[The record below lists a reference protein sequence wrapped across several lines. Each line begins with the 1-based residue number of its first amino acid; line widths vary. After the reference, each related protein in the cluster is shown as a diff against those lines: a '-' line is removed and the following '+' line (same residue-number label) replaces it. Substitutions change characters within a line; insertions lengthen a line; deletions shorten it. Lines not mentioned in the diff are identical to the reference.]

1 MDNTTQVKDNATG
14 RREEA
19 PPEDQ
24 SAGVRS
30 LGEVWHRNLSRLA
43 QGDVGP
49 LPVIVA
55 LIFIAIIFQIANHHF
70 LTAGN
75 LANLMVQIAATGTL
89 AVGVTLVLLIGEID
103 LSVGAVSG
111 FTAGIMAVLSVKV
124 GLPGI
129 VAILAG
135 VAAGVVIGTLQ
146 GFWFAKLHVPSFVVT
161 LAGYLG
167 WQGALLWV
175 LGSTGTVNLNDPL
188 ILGLANTRLPVLVG
202 WAVGLVFVGVYGF
215 NLFWE
220 RHQRIQAKMEARPT
234 AVVIFQLVVVAAA
247 ILVAVYVLNINRN
260 PVATGTPIRGVPS
273 AVLFLLGFVI
283 LFDWITRRTR
293 FGRYVFAV
301 GGSEEAA
308 RRAGI
313 SVDRIRIVIFALCST
328 LAACGGLLAGSR
340 LLAVNQSSGS
350 GDVLLNAI
358 AAAVI
363 GGTSL
368 FGGRGS
374 TWSALLGA
382 LVIGSIANGMNL
394 LAFSSSIKFMVTGAV
409 LLLAVTLDAYARS
422 RREVSGRS

>member
-1 MDNTTQVKDNATG
+1 MDSTRQDIATG
-14 RREEA
+14 G
-19 PPEDQ
+19 
-24 SAGVRS
+24 SASSS
-30 LGEVWHRNLSRLA
+30 LQGVWHDTLRRLE
-43 QGDVGP
+43 QGDIGA
-49 LPVIVA
+49 LPVVFALA
-55 LIFIAIIFQIANHHF
+55 LIAAIFQIANNRF
-70 LTAGN
+70 LTPIN
-75 LANLMVQIAATGTL
+75 LANLMVQISATGTL

-129 VAILAG
+129 VAVLAG
-135 VAAGVVIGTLQ
+135 VAGGVLIGTLQ
-146 GFWFAKLHVPSFVVT
+146 GFWFARLHVPSFVVT

-175 LGSTGTVNLNDPL
+175 LGSTGTVNLNDSL
-188 ILGLANTRLPVLVG
+188 IVGLANTRLSVILG
-202 WAVGLVFVGVYGF
+202 WILALVFVAAYAF
-215 NLFWE
+215 SQLRE
-220 RHQRIQAKMEARPT
+220 RQQRGQAGMEARPIS
-234 AVVIFQLVVVAAA
+234 VVLLQIGVLAAA
-247 ILVAVYVLNINRN
+247 LLGATYILNINRN
-260 PVATGTPIRGVPS
+260 PIPTGVPIQGVPS
-273 AVLFLLGFVI
+273 AVLFLLGFVV

-293 FGRYVFAV
+293 FGRHVFAV
-301 GGSEEAA
+301 GGNVEAA

-313 SVDRIRIVIFALCST
+313 NVDRIRITIFALCSG
-328 LAACGGLLAGSR
+328 LAAAGGILAGSR

-382 LVIGSIANGMNL
+382 LVIGSIANGMDL

-409 LLLAVTLDAYARS
+409 LLLAVTLDAYTRS
-422 RREVSGRS
+422 RRQLAGRS